1 MLSQMEF
8 QSSDASEKGDE
19 DGPAQDLGLKKKKKP
34 YSACS
39 RYKNRSMV
47 PMSLNNI
54 NLNVLD

>member
-34 YSACS
+34 
-39 RYKNRSMV
+39 
-47 PMSLNNI
+47 
-54 NLNVLD
+54 